1 MKIMTRADITVV
13 ALAVALLPW
22 LYFSYWASST
32 QGEKLRIL
40 VNGKERMTVSLHQK
54 HHLTI
59 KGAIGPS
66 VIDIHD
72 GKARFT
78 ASPCRGK
85 QCVHTGWVKR
95 SGESAT
101 CLPNRISLLVTGNEQ
116 RFDSIVF

>member
-1 MKIMTRADITVV
+1 MKIMTRADMIVV

-22 LYFSYWASST
+22 LYLSYWAPAT
-32 QGEKLRIL
+32 QGDEIRIL

-54 HHLTI
+54 HQLTI
-59 KGAIGPS
+59 EGTLGTSI
-66 VIDIHD
+66 IDIHD
-72 GKARFT
+72 GKARFV

-85 QCVHTGWVKR
+85 QCVHTGWVSH

-101 CLPNRISLLVTGNEQ
+101 CLPNRVSVLVAGNEQ

>member
-1 MKIMTRADITVV
+1 MTRADMIVV

-22 LYFSYWASST
+22 LYLSYWAPST
-32 QGEKLRIL
+32 QGEELRIL
-40 VNGKERMTVSLHQK
+40 VNGKERMTVSLRQN

-59 KGAIGPS
+59 EGALGPS

-85 QCVHTGWVKR
+85 QCVHTGWVNH

-101 CLPNRISLLVTGNEQ
+101 CLPNRISLLVAGNEQ